1 MIGVVAFL
9 WDCYTFVSQ
18 FIKKLKI
25 EQAIKQKKF
34 ESDAQKAYLNILYT
48 ASWLQSESR
57 DLYKK
62 HGITSQQY
70 NVLRILRGQYPNHAN
85 PKYIKDVML
94 DKNPDLTRLCDR
106 LLKLGLIARAACPE
120 NRRKMNIGITEQ
132 GLALLEKI
140 DPEVSNY
147 FEQIA
152 GQGQVNF
159 ALLSDLLDSMRG

>member
-9 WDCYTFVSQ
+9 WDCYTFVNQ

>member
-1 MIGVVAFL
+1 M
-9 WDCYTFVSQ
+9 
-18 FIKKLKI
+18 KI

>member
-1 MIGVVAFL
+1 LIGVVAFL
-9 WDCYTFVSQ
+9 WDCYTFVNQ

>member
-1 MIGVVAFL
+1 MN
-9 WDCYTFVSQ
+9 Q
-18 FIKKLKI
+18 FTTALKF
-25 EQAIKQKKF
+25 EEAIKQKKF

-106 LLKLGLIARAACPE
+106 LLKLGLIERAACPE
-120 NRRKMNIGITEQ
+120 NRRKMNIGITDK
-132 GLALLEKI
+132 GLALLEII
-140 DPEVSNY
+140 DPEVSAY

-152 GQGQVNF
+152 NHNKLDF